1 MKPNKEHPPP
11 KNPLNMA
18 LTSLV
23 VAVFLPP
30 VAGATFAVAMVL
42 TKIAPGLVYA
52 WLALWLFSIV
62 FILWRV
68 RRIIDRLV
76 KHLQNVI
83 GKVTGN
89 RSEG

>member
-1 MKPNKEHPPP
+1 MPP

-23 VAVFLPP
+23 VAVLLPP
-30 VAGATFAVAMVL
+30 VAGTTFVVVVVL

-62 FILWRV
+62 FILWRI
-68 RRIIDRLV
+68 RRIIDRGV
-76 KHLQNVI
+76 KGLQNVI